1 MWTLFLAAHASMRWY
16 ALRNHASTSRPG
28 PLTLEAPSRNSS
40 GFRKWVSSEDIR
52 VLITRHV
59 LKRHG
64 GAGEPGEM
72 QGYRC
77 GPGGEPPRGA
87 HRDVRGWQV
96 SQSGR
101 LRRSRATVRP
111 VFRAGSFGRTEV
123 YKGPVACS
131 CLQRRRY
138 P

>member
-28 PLTLEAPSRNSS
+28 SLTLEAPSRNSS
-40 GFRKWVSSEDIR
+40 AFRKWVSSEDIR

-72 QGYRC
+72 QAPRC

-87 HRDVRGWQV
+87 HRDVGGWEGFTIRPCPIF
-96 SQSGR
+96 SGQDA
-101 LRRSRATVRP
+101 SVVRAARP
-111 VFRAGSFGRTEV
+111 WG
-123 YKGPVACS
+123 
-131 CLQRRRY
+131 
-138 P
+138 